1 MWNLQMK
8 VIIMRVVQF
17 MNICLNV
24 KVVDMRRLSMNEL
37 KTLKDLVYHD
47 WSLNMDE
54 DRSFCKQGN
63 TKLKEEVIVSD
74 EWIDTDEL
82 RQEAIKW
89 VKEIDNAIAVTPHP
103 KPWIMKFFN
112 LTLEDLK

>member
-1 MWNLQMK
+1 
-8 VIIMRVVQF
+8 
-17 MNICLNV
+17 
-24 KVVDMRRLSMNEL
+24 MRRLSMNEL

-89 VKEIDNAIAVTPHP
+89 IKYYGSLEAEYNQGLANGF
-103 KPWIMKFFN
+103 KYFFN
-112 LTLEDLK
+112 LQESDLK